1 MDKINEDIDFGQWNV
16 PESWN
21 DINLGVYQDIERY
34 YSEHK
39 GDFKATEVLH
49 ILCDKSIDEVNALP
63 ITFVEKIME
72 HLTFLTEQPNIQ
84 PSNKI
89 VIDGEEYVVH
99 NEKTL
104 KFGEYVST
112 DSIIRADS
120 HNYAALLAVV
130 CRKEG
135 EEFDSKFEA
144 EVYDERVKLFEK
156 QPVIN
161 ILPIIAFFL
170 MCWEV
175 TEGISQVYSMVKEE
189 ADQLVQSIKSSPN
202 LGACKKRYLSWQAK
216 RILKSLK

>member
-1 MDKINEDIDFGQWNV
+1 MDKINEDIDFGQWIC

-21 DINLGVYQDIERY
+21 DLTLKKYQDIERY

-63 ITFVEKIME
+63 VTFVEKIME
-72 HLTFLTEQPNIQ
+72 HLTFLTEQPDIQ

-104 KFGEYVST
+104 KFGEYVAT

-175 TEGISQVYSMVKEE
+175 TEGISRVYSEVQEQV
-189 ADQLVQSIKSSPN
+189 DQLVRSIRTSQR
-202 LGACKKRYLSWQAK
+202 LGATKKWYLIWRIK

>member
-1 MDKINEDIDFGQWNV
+1 MRKKKENIDLGQWNV

-21 DINLGVYQDIERY
+21 DLTLEKYTEIEKY
-34 YSEHK
+34 Y
-39 GDFKATEVLH
+39 TENEGTFNAADVLY
-49 ILCDKSIDEVNALP
+49 ILCDKTKDEVNKLP
-63 ITFVEKIME
+63 LQFVEKIME
-72 HLTFLTEQPNIQ
+72 HLSFLMEQPDIT

-89 VIDGEEYVVH
+89 EIDGEEYIVH
-99 NEKTL
+99 TEKTL
-104 KFGEYVST
+104 KFGEYVAT

-135 EEFDSKFEA
+135 EEYDSQFEA
-144 EVYDERVKLFEK
+144 EKLDDRIELFKK
-156 QPVIN
+156 QPVTK
-161 ILPIIAFFL
+161 ILPIITFFL
-170 MCWEV
+170 QSYL
-175 TEGISQVYSMVKEE
+175 TIEGISQVYSMVKEQ

>member
-16 PESWN
+16 PQSWN

-72 HLTFLTEQPNIQ
+72 HLTFLTEQPDIQ

-89 VIDGEEYVVH
+89 VIDGEEYIVH
-99 NEKTL
+99 TEKTL
-104 KFGEYVST
+104 KFGEYVAT

-202 LGACKKRYLSWQAK
+202 LGAFKKRYLSWQAK